1 MNEGCINMKKHILV
15 VSQYFYPEQFR
26 INDICQ
32 EWIKRGYRV
41 TVITGIPNYP
51 EGKFYAGYGFLK
63 KRREKWQGID
73 IIRIPLI
80 PRGKSK
86 IGLVCNYLSFPIS
99 GFLWN
104 LLTNIKADYVFN
116 FETSPMTQT
125 LVAVWYAQKHNI
137 PCYLYVQDLWPEA
150 VETVTGIHS
159 PLVIKPLDEMVRY
172 IYKRCDKIFCTS
184 PSFVREI
191 CKRGA
196 NQDKVYYWPQ
206 YAEDFY
212 EPAERQNVSEI
223 AVDDSFKIIFTG
235 NIGYAQGLDIIP
247 KAAKILKAKGEN
259 VKFYIV
265 GDGRY
270 KEQLLKD
277 ITDAEVETMVHL
289 IGRHPAERVPELLAC
304 CDVAYVSFMN
314 DALFAKTIP
323 AKVQSYMA
331 CGMPILAASE
341 GETNRIVQKADCG
354 LCSHIGDEVKLAEN
368 VQKMMLMEPD
378 ELERMG
384 KNARKFSMKYFS
396 KQVLMDKMDE
406 HFA

>member
-1 MNEGCINMKKHILV
+1 MKKHILV

-32 EWIKRGYRV
+32 EWVKRGFKV

-51 EGKFYAGYGFLK
+51 EGKYYEGYGILK
-63 KRREKWQGID
+63 KRKETWNGID

-86 IGLVCNYLSFPIS
+86 IGLVCNYLSFPVS
-99 GFLWN
+99 GFIWN
-104 LLTNIKADYVFN
+104 LLSNIKADYVFN

-125 LVAVWYAQKHNI
+125 LIAVWYAQKHKV

-150 VETVTGIHS
+150 VETVTGIHN
-159 PLVIKPLDEMVRY
+159 PFIIKPLDTMVRY
-172 IYKRCDKIFCTS
+172 IYKHCDKIFCTS
-184 PSFVREI
+184 PSFVRDI
-191 CKRGA
+191 CKRGV
-196 NQDKVYYWPQ
+196 DKKKVYYWPQ
-206 YAEDFY
+206 YAEEFY
-212 EPAERQNVSEI
+212 RPAEKHSVPEI
-223 AVDDSFKIIFTG
+223 EDDDSFKIIFTG
-235 NIGYAQGLDIIP
+235 NIGYAQGLDTIP
-247 KAAKILKAKGEN
+247 KAAKGAN

-270 KEQLLKD
+270 KQELIKE
-277 ITDAEVETMVHL
+277 ISYAGVEDMVLL
-289 IGRHPAERVPELLAC
+289 IGRHPAKRIPEFLAC

-314 DALFAKTIP
+314 DSLFSKTIP

-331 CGMPILAASE
+331 CGMPVLAASE

-354 LCSHIGDEVKLAEN
+354 LCSRIGDEVSLAEN
-368 VQKMMLMEPD
+368 VEKMMSMEIA

-384 KNARKFSMKYFS
+384 KNAREFCNRYFS
-396 KQVLMDKMDE
+396 KKVLMDQMDE
-406 HFA
+406 NFE

>member
-1 MNEGCINMKKHILV
+1 MKKHILV

-32 EWIKRGYRV
+32 EWVKRGFKV

-51 EGKFYAGYGFLK
+51 EGKYYEGYGILK
-63 KRREKWQGID
+63 KRKETWNGID

-86 IGLVCNYLSFPIS
+86 IGLVCNYLSFPVS
-99 GFLWN
+99 GFIWN
-104 LLTNIKADYVFN
+104 LVSNIKADYVFN

-125 LVAVWYAQKHNI
+125 LIAVWYAQKHKV

-150 VETVTGIHS
+150 VETVTGIHN
-159 PLVIKPLDEMVRY
+159 PFIIKPLDIMVRY
-172 IYKRCDKIFCTS
+172 IYKHCDKIFCTS
-184 PSFVREI
+184 PSFVRDI
-191 CKRGA
+191 CKRGV
-196 NQDKVYYWPQ
+196 DKKKVYYWPQ
-206 YAEDFY
+206 YAEEFY
-212 EPAERQNVSEI
+212 QPAEKHSVPEI
-223 AVDDSFKIIFTG
+223 EDDDSFKIIFTG
-235 NIGYAQGLDIIP
+235 NIGYAQGLDTIP
-247 KAAKILKAKGEN
+247 KAAKILKSKGAN

-270 KEQLLKD
+270 KQELIKEISYAGVD
-277 ITDAEVETMVHL
+277 DMVLL
-289 IGRHPAERVPELLAC
+289 IGRHPANRIPEFLAC

-314 DALFAKTIP
+314 DSLFSKTIP

-331 CGMPILAASE
+331 CGMPVLAASE

-354 LCSHIGDEVKLAEN
+354 LCSHIGDEVSLAEN
-368 VQKMMLMEPD
+368 VEKMMSMEIA

-384 KNARKFSMKYFS
+384 KNAREFCNRYFS
-396 KQVLMDKMDE
+396 KKVLMDKMDE
-406 HFA
+406 NFE

>member
-1 MNEGCINMKKHILV
+1 MKKHILV

-32 EWIKRGYRV
+32 EWVKRGFKV

-51 EGKFYAGYGFLK
+51 EGKYYEGYGILK
-63 KRREKWQGID
+63 KRKETWNGID

-86 IGLVCNYLSFPIS
+86 IGLVCNYLSFPVS
-99 GFLWN
+99 GFIWN
-104 LLTNIKADYVFN
+104 LLSNIKADYVFN

-125 LVAVWYAQKHNI
+125 LIAVWYAQKHKV

-150 VETVTGIHS
+150 VETVTGIHN
-159 PLVIKPLDEMVRY
+159 PFIIKPLDTMVRY
-172 IYKRCDKIFCTS
+172 IYKHCDKIFCTS
-184 PSFVREI
+184 PSFVRDI
-191 CKRGA
+191 CKRGV
-196 NQDKVYYWPQ
+196 DKKKVYYWPQ
-206 YAEDFY
+206 YAEEFY
-212 EPAERQNVSEI
+212 RPAEKHSVPEI
-223 AVDDSFKIIFTG
+223 ENDDSFKIIFTG
-235 NIGYAQGLDIIP
+235 NIGYAQGLDTIP
-247 KAAKILKAKGEN
+247 KAAKILKSKGAN

-270 KEQLLKD
+270 KQELIKE
-277 ITDAEVETMVHL
+277 ISYAGVEDMVLL
-289 IGRHPAERVPELLAC
+289 IGRHPAKRIPEFLAC

-314 DALFAKTIP
+314 DSLFSKTIP

-331 CGMPILAASE
+331 CGMPVLAASE

-354 LCSHIGDEVKLAEN
+354 LCSRIGDEVSLAEN
-368 VQKMMLMEPD
+368 IEKMMSMEIA

-384 KNARKFSMKYFS
+384 KNAREFCNRYFS
-396 KQVLMDKMDE
+396 KKVLMDQMDE
-406 HFA
+406 WFK

>member
-1 MNEGCINMKKHILV
+1 MKKHILV

-32 EWIKRGYRV
+32 EWVKRGFKV

-51 EGKFYAGYGFLK
+51 EGKYYEGYGILK
-63 KRREKWQGID
+63 KRKETWNGID

-86 IGLVCNYLSFPIS
+86 IGLVCNYLSFPVS
-99 GFLWN
+99 GFIWN
-104 LLTNIKADYVFN
+104 LLSNIKADYVFN

-125 LVAVWYAQKHNI
+125 LIAVWYAQKNKV

-150 VETVTGIHS
+150 VETVTGIHN
-159 PLVIKPLDEMVRY
+159 PFIIKPLDIMVRY
-172 IYKRCDKIFCTS
+172 IYKHCDKIFCTS
-184 PSFVREI
+184 PSFVRDI
-191 CKRGA
+191 CKRGV
-196 NQDKVYYWPQ
+196 DKKKVYYWPQ
-206 YAEDFY
+206 YAEEFY
-212 EPAERQNVSEI
+212 KPAEKHSVPEI
-223 AVDDSFKIIFTG
+223 EDDDSFKIIFTG
-235 NIGYAQGLDIIP
+235 NIGYAQGLDTIP
-247 KAAKILKAKGEN
+247 KAAKILKSKGAN

-270 KEQLLKD
+270 KQELIKEISYAGVD
-277 ITDAEVETMVHL
+277 DMVLL
-289 IGRHPAERVPELLAC
+289 IGRHHAKRIPEFLAC

-314 DALFAKTIP
+314 DSLFSKTIP

-331 CGMPILAASE
+331 CGMPVLAASE

-354 LCSHIGDEVKLAEN
+354 LCSHIGDEVSLAEN
-368 VQKMMLMEPD
+368 VEKMMSMEIA

-384 KNARKFSMKYFS
+384 KNAREFCNRYFS
-396 KQVLMDKMDE
+396 KKVLMDKMDE
-406 HFA
+406 NFE

>member
-1 MNEGCINMKKHILV
+1 MKKHILV

-32 EWIKRGYRV
+32 EWVKRGFKV

-51 EGKFYAGYGFLK
+51 EGKYYEGYGISK
-63 KRREKWQGID
+63 KRKETWNGID

-86 IGLVCNYLSFPIS
+86 IGLVCNYLSFPVS
-99 GFLWN
+99 GFIWN
-104 LLTNIKADYVFN
+104 LLSNIKADYVFN

-125 LVAVWYAQKHNI
+125 LIAVWYAQKHKV

-150 VETVTGIHS
+150 VETVTGIHN
-159 PLVIKPLDEMVRY
+159 PFIIKPLDTMVRY
-172 IYKRCDKIFCTS
+172 IYKHCDKIFCTS
-184 PSFVREI
+184 PSFVRDI
-191 CKRGA
+191 CKRGV
-196 NQDKVYYWPQ
+196 DKKKVYYWPQ
-206 YAEDFY
+206 YAEEFY
-212 EPAERQNVSEI
+212 QPSEKHSVPEI
-223 AVDDSFKIIFTG
+223 EDDDSFKIIFTG
-235 NIGYAQGLDIIP
+235 NIGYAQGLDTIP
-247 KAAKILKAKGEN
+247 KAAKILKSKGAN

-270 KEQLLKD
+270 KQELIKE
-277 ITDAEVETMVHL
+277 ISYAGVEDMVLL
-289 IGRHPAERVPELLAC
+289 IGRHPAKRIPEFLAC

-314 DALFAKTIP
+314 DSLFSKTIP

-331 CGMPILAASE
+331 CGMPVLAASE

-354 LCSHIGDEVKLAEN
+354 LCSRIGDEVSLAEN
-368 VQKMMLMEPD
+368 VEKMMSMELA

-384 KNARKFSMKYFS
+384 KNAREFCNRYFS
-396 KQVLMDKMDE
+396 KKVLMDKMDE
-406 HFA
+406 NFE

>member
-1 MNEGCINMKKHILV
+1 MKKHILV

-32 EWIKRGYRV
+32 EWVKRGFKV

-51 EGKFYAGYGFLK
+51 EGKYYEGYGISK
-63 KRREKWQGID
+63 KRKETWNGID

-86 IGLVCNYLSFPIS
+86 IGLVCNYLSFPVS
-99 GFLWN
+99 GFIWN
-104 LLTNIKADYVFN
+104 LLSNIKADYVFN

-125 LVAVWYAQKHNI
+125 LIAVWYAQKHKV

-150 VETVTGIHS
+150 VETVTGIHN
-159 PLVIKPLDEMVRY
+159 PFIIKPLDTMVRY
-172 IYKRCDKIFCTS
+172 IYKHCDKIFCTS
-184 PSFVREI
+184 PSFVRDI
-191 CKRGA
+191 CKRGV
-196 NQDKVYYWPQ
+196 DKKKVYYWPQ
-206 YAEDFY
+206 YAEEFY
-212 EPAERQNVSEI
+212 QPAEKHSVPEI
-223 AVDDSFKIIFTG
+223 EDDDSFKIIFTG
-235 NIGYAQGLDIIP
+235 NIGYAQGLDTIP
-247 KAAKILKAKGEN
+247 KAAKILKSKGAN

-270 KEQLLKD
+270 KQELIKE
-277 ITDAEVETMVHL
+277 ISYAGVEDMVLL
-289 IGRHPAERVPELLAC
+289 IGRHPAKRIPEFLAC

-314 DALFAKTIP
+314 DSLFSKTIP

-331 CGMPILAASE
+331 CGMPVLAASE

-354 LCSHIGDEVKLAEN
+354 LCSHIGDEVSLAEN
-368 VQKMMLMEPD
+368 VEKMMSMELA

-384 KNARKFSMKYFS
+384 KNAREFCNRYFS
-396 KQVLMDKMDE
+396 KKVLMDKMDE
-406 HFA
+406 NFE

>member
-1 MNEGCINMKKHILV
+1 MKKHILV

-32 EWIKRGYRV
+32 EWVKRGFKV

-51 EGKFYAGYGFLK
+51 EGKYYEGYGISK
-63 KRREKWQGID
+63 KRKETWNGID

-86 IGLVCNYLSFPIS
+86 IGLVCNYLSFPVS
-99 GFLWN
+99 GFIWN
-104 LLTNIKADYVFN
+104 LLSNIKADYVFN

-125 LVAVWYAQKHNI
+125 LIAVWYAQKHKV

-150 VETVTGIHS
+150 VETVTGIHN
-159 PLVIKPLDEMVRY
+159 PFIIKPLDTMVRY
-172 IYKRCDKIFCTS
+172 IYKHCDKIFCTS
-184 PSFVREI
+184 PSFVRDI
-191 CKRGA
+191 CKRGV
-196 NQDKVYYWPQ
+196 DKKKVYYWPQ
-206 YAEDFY
+206 YAEEFY
-212 EPAERQNVSEI
+212 QPAEKHSVPEI
-223 AVDDSFKIIFTG
+223 EDDDSFKIIFTG
-235 NIGYAQGLDIIP
+235 NIGYAQGLDTIP
-247 KAAKILKAKGEN
+247 KAAKILKSKGAN

-270 KEQLLKD
+270 KQELIKE
-277 ITDAEVETMVHL
+277 ISYAGVEDMVLL
-289 IGRHPAERVPELLAC
+289 IGRHPAKRIPEFLAC

-314 DALFAKTIP
+314 DSLFSKTIP

-331 CGMPILAASE
+331 CGMPVLAASE

-354 LCSHIGDEVKLAEN
+354 LCSRIGDEVSLAEN
-368 VQKMMLMEPD
+368 VEKMMSMEIA

-384 KNARKFSMKYFS
+384 KNAREFCNRYFS
-396 KQVLMDKMDE
+396 KKVLMDQMDE
-406 HFA
+406 NFK

>member
-1 MNEGCINMKKHILV
+1 MKKHILV

-32 EWIKRGYRV
+32 EWVKRGFKV

-51 EGKFYAGYGFLK
+51 EGKYYEGYGILK
-63 KRREKWQGID
+63 KRKETWNGID

-86 IGLVCNYLSFPIS
+86 IGLVCNYLSFPVS
-99 GFLWN
+99 GFIWN
-104 LLTNIKADYVFN
+104 LLSNIKADYVFN

-125 LVAVWYAQKHNI
+125 LIAVWYAQKHKV

-150 VETVTGIHS
+150 VETVTGIHN
-159 PLVIKPLDEMVRY
+159 PFIIKPLDTMVRY
-172 IYKRCDKIFCTS
+172 IYKHCDKIFCTS
-184 PSFVREI
+184 PSFVRDI
-191 CKRGA
+191 CKRGV
-196 NQDKVYYWPQ
+196 DKKKVYYWPQ
-206 YAEDFY
+206 YAEEFY
-212 EPAERQNVSEI
+212 RPAEKHSVPEI
-223 AVDDSFKIIFTG
+223 EDDDSFKIIFTG
-235 NIGYAQGLDIIP
+235 NIGYAQGLDTIP
-247 KAAKILKAKGEN
+247 KAAKILKSKGAN

-270 KEQLLKD
+270 KQELIKE
-277 ITDAEVETMVHL
+277 ISYAGVEDMVLL
-289 IGRHPAERVPELLAC
+289 IGRHPAKRIPEFLAC

-314 DALFAKTIP
+314 DSLFSKTIP

-331 CGMPILAASE
+331 CGMPVLAASE

-354 LCSHIGDEVKLAEN
+354 LCSRIGDEVSLAEN
-368 VQKMMLMEPD
+368 VEKMMSMEIA

-384 KNARKFSMKYFS
+384 KNAREFCNRYFS
-396 KQVLMDKMDE
+396 KKVLMDQMDE
-406 HFA
+406 NFE

>member
-1 MNEGCINMKKHILV
+1 MKKHILV

-32 EWIKRGYRV
+32 EWVKRGFKV

-51 EGKFYAGYGFLK
+51 EGKYYEGYGILK
-63 KRREKWQGID
+63 KRKETWNGID

-86 IGLVCNYLSFPIS
+86 IGLVCNYLSFPVS
-99 GFLWN
+99 GFIWN
-104 LLTNIKADYVFN
+104 LLSNIKADYVFN

-125 LVAVWYAQKHNI
+125 LIAVWYAQKHKV

-150 VETVTGIHS
+150 VETVTGIHN
-159 PLVIKPLDEMVRY
+159 PFIIKPLDTMVRY
-172 IYKRCDKIFCTS
+172 IYKHCDKIFCTS
-184 PSFVREI
+184 PSFVQDI
-191 CKRGA
+191 CKRGV
-196 NQDKVYYWPQ
+196 DKKKVYYWPQ
-206 YAEDFY
+206 YAEEFY
-212 EPAERQNVSEI
+212 QPAEKHSVPEI
-223 AVDDSFKIIFTG
+223 EDDDSFKIIFTG
-235 NIGYAQGLDIIP
+235 NIGYAQGLDSIP
-247 KAAKILKAKGEN
+247 KAAKILKSKGAN

-270 KEQLLKD
+270 KQELIKEISYAGVD
-277 ITDAEVETMVHL
+277 DMVIL
-289 IGRHPAERVPELLAC
+289 IGRHPAKRIPEFLAC

-314 DALFAKTIP
+314 DSLFSKTIP

-331 CGMPILAASE
+331 CGMPVLAASE

-354 LCSHIGDEVKLAEN
+354 LCSHIGDEVSLAEN
-368 VQKMMLMEPD
+368 VEKMMSMERA

-384 KNARKFSMKYFS
+384 KNAREFCNRYFS
-396 KQVLMDKMDE
+396 KKVLMDKMDE
-406 HFA
+406 NFE

>member
-1 MNEGCINMKKHILV
+1 MKKHILV

-32 EWIKRGYRV
+32 EWVKRGFKV

-51 EGKFYAGYGFLK
+51 AGKYYEGYGISK
-63 KRREKWQGID
+63 KRKETWNGID

-86 IGLVCNYLSFPIS
+86 IGLVCNYLSFPVS
-99 GFLWN
+99 GFIWN
-104 LLTNIKADYVFN
+104 LLSNIKADYVFN

-125 LVAVWYAQKHNI
+125 LIAVWYAQKHKV

-150 VETVTGIHS
+150 VETVTGIHN
-159 PLVIKPLDEMVRY
+159 PFIIKPLDTMVRY
-172 IYKRCDKIFCTS
+172 IYKHCDKIFCTS
-184 PSFVREI
+184 PSFVRDI
-191 CKRGA
+191 CKRGV
-196 NQDKVYYWPQ
+196 DKKKVYYWPQ
-206 YAEDFY
+206 YAEEFY
-212 EPAERQNVSEI
+212 QPAEKHSVPEI
-223 AVDDSFKIIFTG
+223 EDDDSFKIIFTG
-235 NIGYAQGLDIIP
+235 NIGYAQGLDTIP
-247 KAAKILKAKGEN
+247 KAAKILKSKGAN

-270 KEQLLKD
+270 KQELIKE
-277 ITDAEVETMVHL
+277 ISYAGVEDMVLL
-289 IGRHPAERVPELLAC
+289 IGRHPAKRIPEFLAC

-314 DALFAKTIP
+314 DSLFSKTIP

-331 CGMPILAASE
+331 CGMPVLAASE

-354 LCSHIGDEVKLAEN
+354 LCSRIGDEVSLAEN
-368 VQKMMLMEPD
+368 VEKMMSMELA

-384 KNARKFSMKYFS
+384 KNAREFCNRYFS
-396 KQVLMDKMDE
+396 KKVLMDQMDE
-406 HFA
+406 WFK

>member
-1 MNEGCINMKKHILV
+1 MKKHILV

-32 EWIKRGYRV
+32 EWVKRGFKV

-51 EGKFYAGYGFLK
+51 EGKYYEGYGILK
-63 KRREKWQGID
+63 KRKETWNGID

-86 IGLVCNYLSFPIS
+86 IGLVCNYLSFPVS
-99 GFLWN
+99 GFIWN
-104 LLTNIKADYVFN
+104 LLSNIKADYVFN

-125 LVAVWYAQKHNI
+125 LIAVWYAQKHKV

-150 VETVTGIHS
+150 VETVTGIHN
-159 PLVIKPLDEMVRY
+159 PFIIKPLDTMVRY
-172 IYKRCDKIFCTS
+172 IYKHCDKIFCTS
-184 PSFVREI
+184 PSFVRDI
-191 CKRGA
+191 CKRGV
-196 NQDKVYYWPQ
+196 DKKKVYYWPQ
-206 YAEDFY
+206 YAEEFY
-212 EPAERQNVSEI
+212 RPAEKHSVPEI
-223 AVDDSFKIIFTG
+223 EDDDSFKIIFTG
-235 NIGYAQGLDIIP
+235 NIGYAQGLDTIP
-247 KAAKILKAKGEN
+247 KAAKILKSKGAN

-270 KEQLLKD
+270 KQELIKE
-277 ITDAEVETMVHL
+277 ISYAGVEDMVLL
-289 IGRHPAERVPELLAC
+289 IGRHPAKRIPEFLAC

-314 DALFAKTIP
+314 DSLFSKTIP

-331 CGMPILAASE
+331 CGMPVLAASE

-354 LCSHIGDEVKLAEN
+354 LCSRIGDEVSLAEN
-368 VQKMMLMEPD
+368 VEKMMSMEIA

-384 KNARKFSMKYFS
+384 KNAREFCNRYFS
-396 KQVLMDKMDE
+396 KKVLMDQMDE
-406 HFA
+406 WFK

>member
-1 MNEGCINMKKHILV
+1 MKKHILV

-32 EWIKRGYRV
+32 EWVKRGFKV

-51 EGKFYAGYGFLK
+51 EGKYYEGYGILK
-63 KRREKWQGID
+63 KRKETWNGID

-86 IGLVCNYLSFPIS
+86 IGLVCNYLSFPVS
-99 GFLWN
+99 GFIWN
-104 LLTNIKADYVFN
+104 LLSNIKADYVFN

-125 LVAVWYAQKHNI
+125 LIAVWYAQKHKV

-150 VETVTGIHS
+150 VETVTGIHN
-159 PLVIKPLDEMVRY
+159 PFIIKPLDTMVRY
-172 IYKRCDKIFCTS
+172 IYKHCDKIFCTS
-184 PSFVREI
+184 PSFVRDI
-191 CKRGA
+191 CKRGV
-196 NQDKVYYWPQ
+196 DKKKVYYWPQ
-206 YAEDFY
+206 YAEEFY
-212 EPAERQNVSEI
+212 RPAEKHSVPEI
-223 AVDDSFKIIFTG
+223 EDDDSFKIIFTG
-235 NIGYAQGLDIIP
+235 NIGYAQGLDTIP
-247 KAAKILKAKGEN
+247 KAAKILKSKDAN

-270 KEQLLKD
+270 KQELIKE
-277 ITDAEVETMVHL
+277 ISYAGVEDMVLL
-289 IGRHPAERVPELLAC
+289 IGRHPAKRIPEFLAC

-314 DALFAKTIP
+314 DSLFSKTIP

-331 CGMPILAASE
+331 CGMPVLAASE

-354 LCSHIGDEVKLAEN
+354 LCSRIGDEVSLAEN
-368 VQKMMLMEPD
+368 VEKMMSMEIA

-384 KNARKFSMKYFS
+384 KNAREFCNRYFS
-396 KQVLMDKMDE
+396 KKVLMDQMDE
-406 HFA
+406 WFK

>member
-1 MNEGCINMKKHILV
+1 MKKHILV

-32 EWIKRGYRV
+32 EWVKRGFKV

-51 EGKFYAGYGFLK
+51 EGKYYEGYGILK
-63 KRREKWQGID
+63 KRKETWNGID

-86 IGLVCNYLSFPIS
+86 IGLVCNYLSFPVS
-99 GFLWN
+99 GFIWN
-104 LLTNIKADYVFN
+104 LLSNIKADYVFN

-125 LVAVWYAQKHNI
+125 LIAVWYAQKHKV

-150 VETVTGIHS
+150 VETVTGIHN
-159 PLVIKPLDEMVRY
+159 PFIIKPLDTMVRY
-172 IYKRCDKIFCTS
+172 IYKHCDKIFCTS
-184 PSFVREI
+184 PSFVRDI
-191 CKRGA
+191 CKRGV
-196 NQDKVYYWPQ
+196 DKKKVYYWPQ
-206 YAEDFY
+206 YAEEFY
-212 EPAERQNVSEI
+212 QPAEKHSVPEI
-223 AVDDSFKIIFTG
+223 EDDDSFKIIFTG
-235 NIGYAQGLDIIP
+235 NIGYAQGLDSIP
-247 KAAKILKAKGEN
+247 KAAKILKSKGAN

-270 KEQLLKD
+270 KQELIKEISYAGVD
-277 ITDAEVETMVHL
+277 DMVIL
-289 IGRHPAERVPELLAC
+289 IGRHPAKRIPEFLAC

-314 DALFAKTIP
+314 DSLFSKTIP

-331 CGMPILAASE
+331 CGMPVLAASE

-354 LCSHIGDEVKLAEN
+354 LCSHIGDEVSLAEN
-368 VQKMMLMEPD
+368 VEKMMSMERA

-384 KNARKFSMKYFS
+384 KNAREFCNRYFS
-396 KQVLMDKMDE
+396 KKVLMDKMDE
-406 HFA
+406 NFE

>member
-1 MNEGCINMKKHILV
+1 MKKHILV

-32 EWIKRGYRV
+32 EWVKRGFKV

-51 EGKFYAGYGFLK
+51 EGKYYEGYGISK
-63 KRREKWQGID
+63 KRKETWNGID

-86 IGLVCNYLSFPIS
+86 IGLVCNYLSFPVS
-99 GFLWN
+99 GFIWN
-104 LLTNIKADYVFN
+104 LLSNIKADYVFN

-125 LVAVWYAQKHNI
+125 LIAVWYAQKHKV

-150 VETVTGIHS
+150 VETVTGIHN
-159 PLVIKPLDEMVRY
+159 PFIIKPLDTMVRY
-172 IYKRCDKIFCTS
+172 IYKHCDKIFCTS
-184 PSFVREI
+184 PSFVRDI
-191 CKRGA
+191 CKRGV
-196 NQDKVYYWPQ
+196 DKKKVYYWPQ
-206 YAEDFY
+206 YAEEFY
-212 EPAERQNVSEI
+212 RPAEKHSVPEI
-223 AVDDSFKIIFTG
+223 ENDDSFKIIFTG
-235 NIGYAQGLDIIP
+235 NIGYAQGLDTIP
-247 KAAKILKAKGEN
+247 KAAKILKSKGAN

-270 KEQLLKD
+270 KQELIKE
-277 ITDAEVETMVHL
+277 ISYAGVEDMVLL
-289 IGRHPAERVPELLAC
+289 IGRHPAKRIPEFLAC

-314 DALFAKTIP
+314 DSLFSKTIP

-331 CGMPILAASE
+331 CGMPVLAASE

-354 LCSHIGDEVKLAEN
+354 LCSRIGDEVSLAEN
-368 VQKMMLMEPD
+368 VEKMMSMEIA

-384 KNARKFSMKYFS
+384 KNAREFCNRYFS
-396 KQVLMDKMDE
+396 KKVLMDQMDE
-406 HFA
+406 WFK

>member
-1 MNEGCINMKKHILV
+1 MKKHILV

-32 EWIKRGYRV
+32 EWVKRGFKV

-51 EGKFYAGYGFLK
+51 EGKYYEGYGILK
-63 KRREKWQGID
+63 KRKETWNGID

-86 IGLVCNYLSFPIS
+86 IGLVCNYLSFPVS
-99 GFLWN
+99 GFIWN
-104 LLTNIKADYVFN
+104 LLSNIKADYVFN

-125 LVAVWYAQKHNI
+125 LIAVWYAQKHKV

-150 VETVTGIHS
+150 VETVTGIHN
-159 PLVIKPLDEMVRY
+159 PFIIKPLDTMVRY
-172 IYKRCDKIFCTS
+172 IYKHCDKIFCTS
-184 PSFVREI
+184 PSFVRDI
-191 CKRGA
+191 CKRGV
-196 NQDKVYYWPQ
+196 DKKKVYYWPQ
-206 YAEDFY
+206 YAEEFY
-212 EPAERQNVSEI
+212 KPAEKHSVPEI
-223 AVDDSFKIIFTG
+223 EDDDSFKIIFTG
-235 NIGYAQGLDIIP
+235 NIGYAQGLDSIP
-247 KAAKILKAKGEN
+247 KAAKILKSKGAN

-270 KEQLLKD
+270 KQELIKEISYAGVD
-277 ITDAEVETMVHL
+277 DMVIL
-289 IGRHPAERVPELLAC
+289 IGRHPAKRIPEFLAC

-314 DALFAKTIP
+314 DSLFSKTIP

-331 CGMPILAASE
+331 CGMPVLAASE

-354 LCSHIGDEVKLAEN
+354 LCSHIGDEVSLAEN
-368 VQKMMLMEPD
+368 VEKMMSMEIA

-384 KNARKFSMKYFS
+384 KNAREFCNRYFS
-396 KQVLMDKMDE
+396 KKVLMDQMDE
-406 HFA
+406 WLK

>member
-1 MNEGCINMKKHILV
+1 MKKHILV

-32 EWIKRGYRV
+32 EWVKRGFKV

-51 EGKFYAGYGFLK
+51 EGKYYEGYGILK
-63 KRREKWQGID
+63 KRKETWNGID

-86 IGLVCNYLSFPIS
+86 IGLVCNYLSFPVS
-99 GFLWN
+99 GFIWN
-104 LLTNIKADYVFN
+104 LLSNIKADYVFN

-125 LVAVWYAQKHNI
+125 LIAVWYAQKHKV

-150 VETVTGIHS
+150 VETVTGIHN
-159 PLVIKPLDEMVRY
+159 PFIIKPLDTMVRY
-172 IYKRCDKIFCTS
+172 IYKHCDKIFCTS
-184 PSFVREI
+184 PSFVRDI
-191 CKRGA
+191 CKRGV
-196 NQDKVYYWPQ
+196 DKKKVYYWPQ
-206 YAEDFY
+206 YAEEFY
-212 EPAERQNVSEI
+212 RPAEKHSVPEI
-223 AVDDSFKIIFTG
+223 ENDDSFKIIFTG
-235 NIGYAQGLDIIP
+235 NIGYAQGLGTIP
-247 KAAKILKAKGEN
+247 KAAKILKSKGAN

-270 KEQLLKD
+270 KQELIKE
-277 ITDAEVETMVHL
+277 ISYAGVEDMVLL
-289 IGRHPAERVPELLAC
+289 IGRHPAKRIPEFLAC

-314 DALFAKTIP
+314 DSLFSKTIP

-331 CGMPILAASE
+331 CGMPVLAASE

-354 LCSHIGDEVKLAEN
+354 LCSRIGDEVSLAEN
-368 VQKMMLMEPD
+368 VEKMMSMEIA

-384 KNARKFSMKYFS
+384 KNAREFCNGYFS
-396 KQVLMDKMDE
+396 KKVLMDQMDE
-406 HFA
+406 WFK

>member
-1 MNEGCINMKKHILV
+1 MKKHILV

-32 EWIKRGYRV
+32 EWVKRGFKV

-51 EGKFYAGYGFLK
+51 EGKYYEGYGILK
-63 KRREKWQGID
+63 KRKETWNGID

-86 IGLVCNYLSFPIS
+86 IGLVCNYLSFPVS
-99 GFLWN
+99 GFIWN
-104 LLTNIKADYVFN
+104 LLSNIKADYVFN

-125 LVAVWYAQKHNI
+125 LIAVWYAQKHKV

-150 VETVTGIHS
+150 VETVTGIHN
-159 PLVIKPLDEMVRY
+159 PFIIKPLDIMVRY
-172 IYKRCDKIFCTS
+172 IYKHCDKIFCTS
-184 PSFVREI
+184 PSFVRDI
-191 CKRGA
+191 CKRGV
-196 NQDKVYYWPQ
+196 DKKKVYYWPQ
-206 YAEDFY
+206 YAEEFY
-212 EPAERQNVSEI
+212 QPAEKHSVPEI
-223 AVDDSFKIIFTG
+223 EDDDSFKIIFTG
-235 NIGYAQGLDIIP
+235 NIGYAQGLDSIP
-247 KAAKILKAKGEN
+247 KAAKILKSKGAN

-270 KEQLLKD
+270 KQELIKEISYAGVD
-277 ITDAEVETMVHL
+277 DMVIL
-289 IGRHPAERVPELLAC
+289 IGRHPAKRIPEFLAC

-314 DALFAKTIP
+314 DSLFSKTIP

-331 CGMPILAASE
+331 CGMPVLAASE

-354 LCSHIGDEVKLAEN
+354 LCSHIGDEVSLAEN
-368 VQKMMLMEPD
+368 VEKIMSMERA

-384 KNARKFSMKYFS
+384 KNAREFCNRYFS
-396 KQVLMDKMDE
+396 KKVLMDKMDE
-406 HFA
+406 NFE

>member
-1 MNEGCINMKKHILV
+1 MKKHILV

-32 EWIKRGYRV
+32 EWVKRGFKV

-51 EGKFYAGYGFLK
+51 EGKYYEGYGILK
-63 KRREKWQGID
+63 KRKETWNGID

-86 IGLVCNYLSFPIS
+86 IGLVCNYLSFPVS
-99 GFLWN
+99 GFIWN
-104 LLTNIKADYVFN
+104 LLSNIKADYVFN

-125 LVAVWYAQKHNI
+125 LIAVWYAQKHKV

-150 VETVTGIHS
+150 VETVTGIHN
-159 PLVIKPLDEMVRY
+159 PFIIKPLDTMVRY
-172 IYKRCDKIFCTS
+172 IYKHCDKIFCTS
-184 PSFVREI
+184 PSFVRDI
-191 CKRGA
+191 CKRGV
-196 NQDKVYYWPQ
+196 DKKKVYYWPQ
-206 YAEDFY
+206 YAEEFY
-212 EPAERQNVSEI
+212 RPAEKHSVPEI
-223 AVDDSFKIIFTG
+223 ENDDSFKIIFTG
-235 NIGYAQGLDIIP
+235 NIGYAQGLDTIP
-247 KAAKILKAKGEN
+247 KAAKILKSKGAN

-270 KEQLLKD
+270 KQELIKE
-277 ITDAEVETMVHL
+277 ISYAGVEDMVLL
-289 IGRHPAERVPELLAC
+289 IGRHPAKRIPEFLAC

-314 DALFAKTIP
+314 DSLFSKTIP

-331 CGMPILAASE
+331 CGMPVLAASE

-354 LCSHIGDEVKLAEN
+354 LCSRIGDEVSLAEN
-368 VQKMMLMEPD
+368 VEKMMSMEIA

-384 KNARKFSMKYFS
+384 KNAREFCNRYFS
-396 KQVLMDKMDE
+396 KKVLMDQMDE
-406 HFA
+406 WFK

>member
-1 MNEGCINMKKHILV
+1 MKKHILV

-32 EWIKRGYRV
+32 EWVKRGFKV

-51 EGKFYAGYGFLK
+51 EGKYYEGYGISK
-63 KRREKWQGID
+63 KRKETWNGID

-86 IGLVCNYLSFPIS
+86 IGLVCNYLSFPVS
-99 GFLWN
+99 GFIWN
-104 LLTNIKADYVFN
+104 LLSNIKADYVFN

-125 LVAVWYAQKHNI
+125 LIAVWYAQKHKV

-150 VETVTGIHS
+150 VETVTGIHN
-159 PLVIKPLDEMVRY
+159 PFIIKPLDTMVRY
-172 IYKRCDKIFCTS
+172 IYKHCDKIFCTS
-184 PSFVREI
+184 PSFVRDI
-191 CKRGA
+191 CKRGV
-196 NQDKVYYWPQ
+196 DKKKVYYWPQ
-206 YAEDFY
+206 YAEEFY
-212 EPAERQNVSEI
+212 QPAEKHSVPEI
-223 AVDDSFKIIFTG
+223 EDDDSFKIIFTG
-235 NIGYAQGLDIIP
+235 NIGYAQGLDTIP
-247 KAAKILKAKGEN
+247 KAAKILKSKGAN

-270 KEQLLKD
+270 KQELIKE
-277 ITDAEVETMVHL
+277 ISYAGVEDMVLL
-289 IGRHPAERVPELLAC
+289 IGRHPAKRIPEFLAC

-314 DALFAKTIP
+314 DSLFSKTIP

-331 CGMPILAASE
+331 CGMPVLAASE

-354 LCSHIGDEVKLAEN
+354 LCSRIGDEVSLAEN
-368 VQKMMLMEPD
+368 VEKMMSMELA

-384 KNARKFSMKYFS
+384 KNAREFCNRYFS
-396 KQVLMDKMDE
+396 KKVLMDKMDE
-406 HFA
+406 NFE

>member
-1 MNEGCINMKKHILV
+1 MKKHILV

-32 EWIKRGYRV
+32 EWVKRGFKV

-51 EGKFYAGYGFLK
+51 EGKYYEGYGILK
-63 KRREKWQGID
+63 KRKETWNGID

-86 IGLVCNYLSFPIS
+86 IGLVCNYLSFPVS
-99 GFLWN
+99 GFILN
-104 LLTNIKADYVFN
+104 LLSNIKADYVFN

-125 LVAVWYAQKHNI
+125 LIAVWYAQKHKV

-150 VETVTGIHS
+150 VETVTGIHN
-159 PLVIKPLDEMVRY
+159 PFIIKPLDTMVRY
-172 IYKRCDKIFCTS
+172 IYNHCDKIFCTS
-184 PSFVREI
+184 PSFVRDI
-191 CKRGA
+191 CKRGV
-196 NQDKVYYWPQ
+196 DKKKVYYWPQ
-206 YAEDFY
+206 YAEEFY
-212 EPAERQNVSEI
+212 RPAEKHSVPEI
-223 AVDDSFKIIFTG
+223 EDDDSFKIIFTG
-235 NIGYAQGLDIIP
+235 NIGYAQGLDTIP
-247 KAAKILKAKGEN
+247 KAAKILKSKGAN

-270 KEQLLKD
+270 KQELIKE
-277 ITDAEVETMVHL
+277 ISYAGVEDMVLL
-289 IGRHPAERVPELLAC
+289 IGRHPAKRIPEFLAC

-314 DALFAKTIP
+314 DSLFSKTIP

-331 CGMPILAASE
+331 CGMPVLAASE

-354 LCSHIGDEVKLAEN
+354 LCSRIGDEVSLAEN
-368 VQKMMLMEPD
+368 VEKMMSMEIA

-384 KNARKFSMKYFS
+384 KNAREFCNRYFS
-396 KQVLMDKMDE
+396 KKVLMDQMDE
-406 HFA
+406 WFK

>member
-1 MNEGCINMKKHILV
+1 MKKHILV

-32 EWIKRGYRV
+32 EWVKRGFKV

-51 EGKFYAGYGFLK
+51 EGKYYEGYGILK
-63 KRREKWQGID
+63 KRKETWNGID

-86 IGLVCNYLSFPIS
+86 IGLVCNYLSFPVS
-99 GFLWN
+99 GFIWN
-104 LLTNIKADYVFN
+104 LLSNIKADYVFN

-125 LVAVWYAQKHNI
+125 LIAVWYAQKHKV

-150 VETVTGIHS
+150 VETVTGIHN
-159 PLVIKPLDEMVRY
+159 PFIIKPLDIMVRY
-172 IYKRCDKIFCTS
+172 IYKHCDKIFCTS
-184 PSFVREI
+184 PSFVRDI
-191 CKRGA
+191 CKRGV
-196 NQDKVYYWPQ
+196 DKKKVYYWPQ
-206 YAEDFY
+206 YAEEFY
-212 EPAERQNVSEI
+212 QPAEKHSVPEI
-223 AVDDSFKIIFTG
+223 EDDDSFKIIFTG
-235 NIGYAQGLDIIP
+235 NIGYAQGLDSIP
-247 KAAKILKAKGEN
+247 KAAKILKSKGAN

-270 KEQLLKD
+270 KQELIKEISYAGVD
-277 ITDAEVETMVHL
+277 DMVIL
-289 IGRHPAERVPELLAC
+289 IGRHPAKRIPEFLAC

-314 DALFAKTIP
+314 DSLFSKTIP

-331 CGMPILAASE
+331 CGMPVLAASE

-354 LCSHIGDEVKLAEN
+354 LCSHIGDEVSLAEN
-368 VQKMMLMEPD
+368 VEKMMSMERA

-384 KNARKFSMKYFS
+384 KNAREFCNRYFS
-396 KQVLMDKMDE
+396 KKVLMDKMDE
-406 HFA
+406 NFE

>member
-1 MNEGCINMKKHILV
+1 MKKHILV

-32 EWIKRGYRV
+32 EWVKRGFKV

-51 EGKFYAGYGFLK
+51 EGKYYEGYGIKK
-63 KRREKWQGID
+63 KRKETWNGID

-86 IGLVCNYLSFPIS
+86 IGLVCNYLSFPVS
-99 GFLWN
+99 GFIWN
-104 LLTNIKADYVFN
+104 LLSNIKADYVFN

-125 LVAVWYAQKHNI
+125 LIAVWYAQKHKV

-150 VETVTGIHS
+150 VETVTGIHN
-159 PLVIKPLDEMVRY
+159 PFIIKPLDTMVRY
-172 IYKRCDKIFCTS
+172 IYKHCDKIFCTS
-184 PSFVREI
+184 PSFVRDI
-191 CKRGA
+191 CKRGV
-196 NQDKVYYWPQ
+196 DKKKVYYWPQ
-206 YAEDFY
+206 YAEEFY
-212 EPAERQNVSEI
+212 RPAEKHSVPEI
-223 AVDDSFKIIFTG
+223 ENDDSFKIIFTG
-235 NIGYAQGLDIIP
+235 NIGYAQGLDTIP
-247 KAAKILKAKGEN
+247 KAAKILKSKGAN

-270 KEQLLKD
+270 KQELIKE
-277 ITDAEVETMVHL
+277 ISYAGVEDMVLL
-289 IGRHPAERVPELLAC
+289 IGRHPAKRIPEFLAC

-314 DALFAKTIP
+314 DSLFSKTIP

-331 CGMPILAASE
+331 CGMPVLAASE

-354 LCSHIGDEVKLAEN
+354 LCSRIGDEVSLAEN
-368 VQKMMLMEPD
+368 VEKMMSMEIA

-384 KNARKFSMKYFS
+384 KNAREFCNRYFS
-396 KQVLMDKMDE
+396 KKVLMDQMDE
-406 HFA
+406 WFK

>member
-1 MNEGCINMKKHILV
+1 MKKHILV

-32 EWIKRGYRV
+32 EWVKRGFKV

-51 EGKFYAGYGFLK
+51 EGKYYEGYGILK
-63 KRREKWQGID
+63 KRKETWNGID

-86 IGLVCNYLSFPIS
+86 IGLVCNYLSFPVS
-99 GFLWN
+99 GFIWN
-104 LLTNIKADYVFN
+104 LLSNIKADYVFN

-125 LVAVWYAQKHNI
+125 LIAVWYAQKHKV

-150 VETVTGIHS
+150 VETVTGIHN
-159 PLVIKPLDEMVRY
+159 PFIIKPLDTMVRY
-172 IYKRCDKIFCTS
+172 IYKHCDKIFCTS
-184 PSFVREI
+184 PSFVRDI
-191 CKRGA
+191 CKRGV
-196 NQDKVYYWPQ
+196 DKKKVYYWPQ
-206 YAEDFY
+206 YAEEFY
-212 EPAERQNVSEI
+212 RPAEKHSVPEI
-223 AVDDSFKIIFTG
+223 ENDDSFKIIFTG
-235 NIGYAQGLDIIP
+235 NIGYAQGLDTIP
-247 KAAKILKAKGEN
+247 KAAKILKSKGAN

-270 KEQLLKD
+270 KQELIKE
-277 ITDAEVETMVHL
+277 ISYAGVEDMVLL
-289 IGRHPAERVPELLAC
+289 IGRHPAKRIPEFLAC

-314 DALFAKTIP
+314 DSLFSKTIP

-331 CGMPILAASE
+331 CGMPVLAASE

-354 LCSHIGDEVKLAEN
+354 LCSRIGDEVSLAEN
-368 VQKMMLMEPD
+368 VEKMMSMEIA

-384 KNARKFSMKYFS
+384 KKDRKS
-396 KQVLMDKMDE
+396 VV
-406 HFA
+406 

>member
-1 MNEGCINMKKHILV
+1 MKKHILV

-32 EWIKRGYRV
+32 EWVKRGFKV

-51 EGKFYAGYGFLK
+51 EGKYYEGYGILK
-63 KRREKWQGID
+63 KRKETWNGID

-86 IGLVCNYLSFPIS
+86 IGLVCNYLSFPVS
-99 GFLWN
+99 GFIWN
-104 LLTNIKADYVFN
+104 LLSNIKADYVFN

-125 LVAVWYAQKHNI
+125 LIAVWYAQKHKV

-150 VETVTGIHS
+150 VETVTGIHN
-159 PLVIKPLDEMVRY
+159 PFIIKPLDTMVRY
-172 IYKRCDKIFCTS
+172 IYKHCDKIFCTS
-184 PSFVREI
+184 PSFVRDI
-191 CKRGA
+191 CKRGV
-196 NQDKVYYWPQ
+196 DKKKVYYWPQ
-206 YAEDFY
+206 YAEEFY
-212 EPAERQNVSEI
+212 RPAEKHSVPEI
-223 AVDDSFKIIFTG
+223 EDDDSFKIIFTG
-235 NIGYAQGLDIIP
+235 NIGYAQGLDTIP
-247 KAAKILKAKGEN
+247 KAAKILKSKGAN

-270 KEQLLKD
+270 KQELIKE
-277 ITDAEVETMVHL
+277 ISYAGVEDMVLL
-289 IGRHPAERVPELLAC
+289 IGRHPAKRIPEFLAC

-314 DALFAKTIP
+314 DSLFSKTIP

-331 CGMPILAASE
+331 CGMPVLAASE

-354 LCSHIGDEVKLAEN
+354 LCSRIGDEVSLAEN
-368 VQKMMLMEPD
+368 VEKMMSMELA

-384 KNARKFSMKYFS
+384 KNAREFCNRYFS
-396 KQVLMDKMDE
+396 KKVLMDQMDE
-406 HFA
+406 WFK

>member
-1 MNEGCINMKKHILV
+1 MKKHILV

-32 EWIKRGYRV
+32 EWVKRGFKV

-51 EGKFYAGYGFLK
+51 EGKYYEGYGILK
-63 KRREKWQGID
+63 KRKETWNGID

-86 IGLVCNYLSFPIS
+86 IGLVCNYLSFPVS
-99 GFLWN
+99 GFIWN
-104 LLTNIKADYVFN
+104 LLSNIKADYVFN

-125 LVAVWYAQKHNI
+125 LIAVWYAQKHKV

-150 VETVTGIHS
+150 VETVTGIHN
-159 PLVIKPLDEMVRY
+159 PFIIKPLDTMVRY
-172 IYKRCDKIFCTS
+172 IYKHCDKIFCTS
-184 PSFVREI
+184 PSFVRDI
-191 CKRGA
+191 CKRGV
-196 NQDKVYYWPQ
+196 DKKKVYYWPQ
-206 YAEDFY
+206 YAEEFY
-212 EPAERQNVSEI
+212 RPAEKHSVPEI
-223 AVDDSFKIIFTG
+223 EDDDSFKIIFTG
-235 NIGYAQGLDIIP
+235 NIGYAQGLDTIP
-247 KAAKILKAKGEN
+247 KAAKILKSKGAN

-270 KEQLLKD
+270 KQELIKE
-277 ITDAEVETMVHL
+277 ISYAGVEDMVLL
-289 IGRHPAERVPELLAC
+289 IGRHPAKRIPEFLAC

-314 DALFAKTIP
+314 DSLFSKTIP

-331 CGMPILAASE
+331 CGMPVLAASE

-354 LCSHIGDEVKLAEN
+354 LCSRIGDEVSLAEN
-368 VQKMMLMEPD
+368 VEKMMSMELA

-384 KNARKFSMKYFS
+384 KNAREFCNRYFS
-396 KQVLMDKMDE
+396 KKVLMDKMDE
-406 HFA
+406 NFE

>member
-1 MNEGCINMKKHILV
+1 MKKHILV

-32 EWIKRGYRV
+32 EWVKRGFKV

-51 EGKFYAGYGFLK
+51 EGKYYEGYGILK
-63 KRREKWQGID
+63 KRKETWNGID

-86 IGLVCNYLSFPIS
+86 IGLVCNYLSFPVS
-99 GFLWN
+99 GFIWN
-104 LLTNIKADYVFN
+104 LLSNIKADYVFN

-125 LVAVWYAQKHNI
+125 LIAVWYAQKHKV

-150 VETVTGIHS
+150 VETVTGIHN
-159 PLVIKPLDEMVRY
+159 PFIIKPLDTMVRY
-172 IYKRCDKIFCTS
+172 IYKHCDKIFCTS
-184 PSFVREI
+184 PSFVRDI
-191 CKRGA
+191 CKRGV
-196 NQDKVYYWPQ
+196 DKKKVYYWPQ
-206 YAEDFY
+206 YAEELY
-212 EPAERQNVSEI
+212 RPAEKHSVPEI
-223 AVDDSFKIIFTG
+223 EDDDSFKIIFTG
-235 NIGYAQGLDIIP
+235 NIGYAQGLDTIP
-247 KAAKILKAKGEN
+247 KAAKILKSKGAN

-270 KEQLLKD
+270 KQELIKE
-277 ITDAEVETMVHL
+277 ISYAGVEDMVLL
-289 IGRHPAERVPELLAC
+289 IGRHPAKRIPEFLAC

-314 DALFAKTIP
+314 DSLFSKTIP

-331 CGMPILAASE
+331 CGMPVLAASE

-354 LCSHIGDEVKLAEN
+354 LCSRIGDEVSLAEN
-368 VQKMMLMEPD
+368 VEKMMSMEIA

-384 KNARKFSMKYFS
+384 KNAREFCNRYFS
-396 KQVLMDKMDE
+396 KKVLMDQMDE
-406 HFA
+406 WFK